1 MQETDRRLRK
11 LDELFTGQWGKLME
25 ALVEGDLSTLLNRRG
40 IRVDHTVSNPRKEHG
55 ARRWEIDILA
65 VNGDQVVVVEV
76 EVKTTLKV
84 SHVDHLLGL
93 LPEFTELM
101 PEYGSR
107 RIHGAVAYLK
117 ADESS
122 ARYAERQG
130 LFVIR
135 ATGGSA
141 GHRQRRRLH
150 TAPLRPA
157 ESPQYATLAAGA
169 SRRLPGERLA
179 DALQA
184 AARRFQP
191 GVQREGVLEAADGL
205 VEPAKVVQRGPPVG
219 VGLGVVGADLD
230 QPPIQVERRL
240 VPLLPEP
247 HQGKV
252 VEDFRVPWIELQGTF
267 EMVRR
272 RLRSSQF
279 QRGPAHEPL
288 QPAGQGRVRRQCS
301 RRPQRLQRLLV
312 ALQGERVWPT
322 AACARVCSGSISS
335 TSR

>member
-1 MQETDRRLRK
+1 MADYTRPHERATPQEVWAILRELTESRKETDRRMQETDRRLRK
-11 LDELFTGQWGKLME
+11 LDELFSGQWGKLME

-65 VNGDQVVVVEV
+65 VNGDQVVVV

-135 ATGGSA
+135 ATGSSA
-141 GHRQRRRLH
+141 GIVNHEDF
-150 TAPLRPA
+150 TP
-157 ESPQYATLAAGA
+157 
-169 SRRLPGERLA
+169 
-179 DALQA
+179 
-184 AARRFQP
+184 RRF
-191 GVQREGVLEAADGL
+191 D
-205 VEPAKVVQRGPPVG
+205 
-219 VGLGVVGADLD
+219 
-230 QPPIQVERRL
+230 
-240 VPLLPEP
+240 
-247 HQGKV
+247 
-252 VEDFRVPWIELQGTF
+252 
-267 EMVRR
+267 
-272 RLRSSQF
+272 
-279 QRGPAHEPL
+279 
-288 QPAGQGRVRRQCS
+288 RQS
-301 RRPQRLQRLLV
+301 LH
-312 ALQGERVWPT
+312 
-322 AACARVCSGSISS
+322 S
-335 TSR
+335 TPS

>member
-1 MQETDRRLRK
+1 MADYTRPHERATPQEVWAILRQLAESRKETDRRLRK
-11 LDELFTGQWGKLME
+11 LDELFTGQWGK
-25 ALVEGDLSTLLNRRG
+25 LVEGDLSTLLNRRG

-65 VNGDQVVVVEV
+65 VNGDQVVVV

-141 GHRQRRRLH
+141 SIVNHEDF
-150 TAPLRPA
+150 TP
-157 ESPQYATLAAGA
+157 
-169 SRRLPGERLA
+169 
-179 DALQA
+179 
-184 AARRFQP
+184 RRF
-191 GVQREGVLEAADGL
+191 D
-205 VEPAKVVQRGPPVG
+205 
-219 VGLGVVGADLD
+219 
-230 QPPIQVERRL
+230 
-240 VPLLPEP
+240 
-247 HQGKV
+247 
-252 VEDFRVPWIELQGTF
+252 
-267 EMVRR
+267 
-272 RLRSSQF
+272 
-279 QRGPAHEPL
+279 
-288 QPAGQGRVRRQCS
+288 RQS
-301 RRPQRLQRLLV
+301 RH
-312 ALQGERVWPT
+312 
-322 AACARVCSGSISS
+322 S
-335 TSR
+335 TPS